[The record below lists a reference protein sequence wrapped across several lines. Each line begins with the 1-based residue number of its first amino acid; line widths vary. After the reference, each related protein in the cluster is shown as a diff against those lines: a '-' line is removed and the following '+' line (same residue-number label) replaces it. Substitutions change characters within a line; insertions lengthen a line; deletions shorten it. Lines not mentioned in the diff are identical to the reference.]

1 MLNYKAYN
9 NMKKIFRNLMMLL
22 CALTALVSCD
32 ESGDKIYLDGFKA
45 SDLMASASDVK
56 LSVDNSKDVV
66 LSLAWQNP
74 TLLSSD
80 ETKPGGSGV
89 LKTYLQASASVDFAS
104 VKEYT
109 VTDLSKAFTGADLN
123 AAAKDLGLSPDVS
136 SPLYFRIKS
145 QMGSNLDAAY
155 SNVCQVKVTPYL
167 IDMSYINIL
176 NKDKDMDS
184 PLTYLYSPNSDGVYS
199 GYMNVSSWLNCW
211 AMENDGT
218 FWGNIQTGDKPY
230 AVLDNDQSACN
241 IWFPEPAGIYY
252 TVLDTKSEEK
262 LFHATL
268 IKSMKVNGEEMKYDG
283 PNYAW
288 VGVVTTT
295 ADNTPISIVAD
306 GAEYNKS
313 TGDKGTPIA
322 KTLNYTLADGKMTDS
337 ENAGSVNIPTAG
349 TYTVTVKVGEHSQLE
364 YTIVSGDQT
373 TPEPEA
379 SNTLCMFSKDGNT
392 LLAVMNKVSD
402 GVYTCKYKPSSW
414 EKFRFIF
421 VGENKDDKQTW
432 YGADGEQFKLTSA
445 DGAWDIWFG
454 DENGATEFTVTA
466 DLNTMT
472 WEYK

>member
-45 SDLMASASDVK
+45 SSLMASASDVA
-56 LSVDNSKDVV
+56 LSVDNSKDIV
-66 LSLAWQNP
+66 LSMAWQNP

-80 ETKPGGSGV
+80 ETKPAGNGV
-89 LKTYLQASASVDFAS
+89 LKTYLQASPSESFTT

-109 VTDLSKAFTGADLN
+109 VTDLSKAFTGSDLN
-123 AAAKDLGLSPDVS
+123 AAAKELGLTAGQS

-145 QMGSNLDAAY
+145 QKGSNLDAAY
-155 SNVCQVKVTPYL
+155 SNICQVNVTPYL

-176 NKDKDMDS
+176 NKEKDQT
-184 PLTYLYSPNSDGVYS
+184 LTYLYSPNSDGVYS
-199 GYMNVSSWLNCW
+199 GYMNVSSWMNCW
-211 AMENDGT
+211 GKENDGNV
-218 FWGNIQTGDKPY
+218 WGNIQTGDKPY
-230 AVLDNDQSACN
+230 AVLDNDASACN
-241 IWFPEPAGIYY
+241 IWFPEPKGIYY

-262 LFHATL
+262 LFKATL
-268 IKSMKVNGEEMKYDG
+268 IQAMTVNGEAMTYDT

-288 VGVVTTT
+288 VKVIETT

-337 ENAGSVNIPTAG
+337 ESAGSVNIAKAG
-349 TYTVTVKVGEHSQLE
+349 TYTITVKVGEHSDLTYSIE
-364 YTIVSGDQT
+364 AGNQT
-373 TPEPEA
+373 APEPEA
-379 SNTLCMFSKDGNT
+379 SNTLCMFSKDGNN
-392 LLAVMNKVSD
+392 LLAVMSKVSD
-402 GVYTCKYKPSSW
+402 GVYTCKYKPTAW
-414 EKFRFIF
+414 ENFRFIY

-432 YGADGEQFKLTSA
+432 YGSDPSDLFKLSTAS
-445 DGAWDIWFG
+445 DCWDIWFKEDVTG
-454 DENGATEFTVTA
+454 GEVTVTA
-466 DLNTMT
+466 DINAMT
-472 WEYK
+472 WKYE

>member
-1 MLNYKAYN
+1 
-9 NMKKIFRNLMMLL
+9 MKKIFRNLMMLL

-80 ETKPGGSGV
+80 ETKPAGSGV
-89 LKTYLQASASVDFAS
+89 LKTYLQASASEDFAS

-176 NKDKDMDS
+176 DKGKDQV
-184 PLTYLYSPNSDGVYS
+184 LTYLYSSNSDGVYS

-211 AMENDGT
+211 GKENDGT

-230 AVLDNDQSACN
+230 AVLDNAQSACN

-322 KTLNYTLADGKMTDS
+322 KIMNYTLADGKMTDS
-337 ENAGSVNIPTAG
+337 KNAGSVIIPSAG
-349 TYTVTVKVGEHSQLE
+349 TYTITVKVGEHSQLE
-364 YTIVSGDQT
+364 YTIVEGDQT

-392 LLAVMNKVSD
+392 LLAVMSKVSD
-402 GVYTCKYKPSSW
+402 GVYTCKYKPTAW
-414 EKFRFIF
+414 ENFRFIF

-432 YGADGEQFKLTSA
+432 YGSVPDNLFNLSTAGDC
-445 DGAWDIWFG
+445 WDIWFKDDVTG
-454 DENGATEFTVTA
+454 GEVTVTA

-472 WEYK
+472 WKYE

>member
-1 MLNYKAYN
+1 
-9 NMKKIFRNLMMLL
+9 MKKIFRNLMMLL

-45 SDLMASASDVK
+45 SDLMASAFDVK

-80 ETKPGGSGV
+80 ETKPAGSGV
-89 LKTYLQASASVDFAS
+89 LKTYLQASASEDFAS

-123 AAAKDLGLSPDVS
+123 AAAKDLGLTPDVS

-145 QMGSNLDAAY
+145 QMGANLDAAY

-176 NKDKDMDS
+176 DKGKDQV
-184 PLTYLYSPNSDGVYS
+184 LTYLYSPNSDGVYS

-211 AMENDGT
+211 GKENDGT

-230 AVLDNDQSACN
+230 AVLDNAQSACN

-268 IKSMKVNGEEMKYDG
+268 IQSMKVNGEEMKYDG

-288 VGVVTTT
+288 VKVIETT

-313 TGDKGTPIA
+313 TGDKGTSIV

-472 WEYK
+472 WKYE

>member
-1 MLNYKAYN
+1 
-9 NMKKIFRNLMMLL
+9 MKKIFRNLMMLL

-80 ETKPGGSGV
+80 ETKPAGSGV
-89 LKTYLQASASVDFAS
+89 LKTYLQVSASENFTS
-104 VKEYT
+104 EKEYN

-123 AAAKDLGLSPDVS
+123 AAAKDLGLTPDVS

-145 QMGSNLDAAY
+145 QMGANLDAAY

-176 NKDKDMDS
+176 KEKTDVDH
-184 PLTYLYSPNSDGVYS
+184 PLTYLYSPNEDGIYA
-199 GYMNVSSWLNCW
+199 GYMNASSWLNFW
-211 AMENDGT
+211 GKENDGT
-218 FWGNIQTGDKPY
+218 VWGNVGQDGHVYEI
-230 AVLDNDQSACN
+230 DNTESAWN
-241 IWFPEPAGIYY
+241 FWFPGQTGIYY
-252 TVLDTKSEEK
+252 TVVDTKAKEFK
-262 LFHATL
+262 PTY
-268 IKSMKVNGEEMKYDG
+268 IKAMQLNGEDMTYDA

-288 VGVVTTT
+288 TKVITTT
-295 ADNTPISIVAD
+295 ADNTPVSIVAT
-306 GAEYNKS
+306 GAQYSKA
-313 TGDKGTPIA
+313 TGTDDA
-322 KTLNYTLADGKMTDS
+322 AAVVKTMNYTLADGKMTDS
-337 ENAGSVNIPTAG
+337 ETTGSVNIATAG
-349 TYTVTVKVGEHSQLE
+349 TYTITVKVGEHSQLE
-364 YTIVSGDQT
+364 YTIVEGDQT

-392 LLAVMNKVSD
+392 LLAVMSKMSD
-402 GVYTCKYKPSSW
+402 GVYTCKYKPTAW
-414 EKFRFIF
+414 ENFRFIY

-432 YGADGEQFKLTSA
+432 YGSVPDNLFNLSTAGDC
-445 DGAWDIWFG
+445 WDIWFKDDVTG
-454 DENGATEFTVTA
+454 GEVTVTA

-472 WEYK
+472 WKYE

>member
-1 MLNYKAYN
+1 
-9 NMKKIFRNLMMLL
+9 MKKIFRNLMMLL

-32 ESGDKIYLDGFKA
+32 ESGDKIYLDGFEA
-45 SDLMASASDVK
+45 SSLMASASDVV
-56 LSVDNSKDVV
+56 LSVDKSKDVV
-66 LSLAWQNP
+66 LSLAWQNS

-80 ETKPGGSGV
+80 ETKPAGNGV
-89 LKTYLQASASVDFAS
+89 LKTYLQASASENFAS

-176 NKDKDMDS
+176 DKGKDQV
-184 PLTYLYSPNSDGVYS
+184 LTYLYSPNSDGVYS

-230 AVLDNDQSACN
+230 AVLDNAQSACN

-268 IKSMKVNGEEMKYDG
+268 IQSMKVNGEEMKYDG

-288 VGVVTTT
+288 VKVIETT

-313 TGDKGTPIA
+313 TGDKGTSIV

-454 DENGATEFTVTA
+454 EENGATEFTVTA

-472 WEYK
+472 WKYE

>member
-1 MLNYKAYN
+1 
-9 NMKKIFRNLMMLL
+9 MKKIFRNLMMLL

-80 ETKPGGSGV
+80 ETKPAGSGV
-89 LKTYLQASASVDFAS
+89 LKTYLQVSASENFTS
-104 VKEYT
+104 EKEYT

-176 NKDKDMDS
+176 NKGKDQV
-184 PLTYLYSPNSDGVYS
+184 LTYLYSPNSDGVYS

-211 AMENDGT
+211 GKENDGT

-230 AVLDNDQSACN
+230 AVLDNAQSACN

-288 VGVVTTT
+288 VKVIETT

-322 KTLNYTLADGKMTDS
+322 KTMNYTLADGKMTDAAT
-337 ENAGSVNIPTAG
+337 AGSVIIPSAG
-349 TYTVTVKVGEHSQLE
+349 TYTITVKVGEHSQLE
-364 YTIVSGDQT
+364 YTIVEGDQT

-392 LLAVMNKVSD
+392 LLAVMSKVSD
-402 GVYTCKYKPSSW
+402 GVYTCKYKPTAW
-414 EKFRFIF
+414 ENFRFIF

-432 YGADGEQFKLTSA
+432 YGSVPDNLFNLSTAGDC
-445 DGAWDIWFG
+445 WDIWFKDDVTG
-454 DENGATEFTVTA
+454 GEVTVTA

-472 WEYK
+472 WKYE

>member
-1 MLNYKAYN
+1 
-9 NMKKIFRNLMMLL
+9 MLL

-80 ETKPGGSGV
+80 ETKPAGSGV
-89 LKTYLQASASVDFAS
+89 LKTYLQVSASENFTS
-104 VKEYT
+104 EKEYT

-123 AAAKDLGLSPDVS
+123 AAAKDLGLTPDVS

-176 NKDKDMDS
+176 DKDTKEQT
-184 PLTYLYSPNSDGVYS
+184 LTYLYSPNSDGVYS
-199 GYMNVSSWLNCW
+199 GYMNASSWLNFW
-211 AMENDGT
+211 GKENDGT
-218 FWGNIQTGDKPY
+218 IWGNVGQDGHVY
-230 AVLDNDQSACN
+230 EMDNTESAWSF
-241 IWFPEPAGIYY
+241 WFPGQAGIYY
-252 TVLDTKSEEK
+252 AVIDTKAKEFK
-262 LFHATL
+262 PTL
-268 IKSMKVNGEEMKYDG
+268 LKSFQLNGEDMTYDA

-288 VGVVTTT
+288 TKVITTT
-295 ADNTPISIVAD
+295 ADNTPVSIVAT
-306 GAEYNKS
+306 GAQYSKA
-313 TGDKGTPIA
+313 TGTEDA
-322 KTLNYTLADGKMTDS
+322 AAVVKTMNYTLADGKMTDAAT
-337 ENAGSVNIPTAG
+337 AGSVIIPSAG
-349 TYTVTVKVGEHSQLE
+349 TYTITVKVGEHSQLE
-364 YTIVSGDQT
+364 YTIVEGDQT

-392 LLAVMNKVSD
+392 LLAVMSKVSD
-402 GVYTCKYKPSSW
+402 GVYTCKYKPTAW
-414 EKFRFIF
+414 ENFRFIF

-432 YGADGEQFKLTSA
+432 YGSVPDNLFNLSTAGDC
-445 DGAWDIWFG
+445 WDIWFKDDVTG
-454 DENGATEFTVTA
+454 GEVTVTA

-472 WEYK
+472 WKYE

>member
-1 MLNYKAYN
+1 
-9 NMKKIFRNLMMLL
+9 MKKIFRNLMMLL

-80 ETKPGGSGV
+80 ETKPAGSGV
-89 LKTYLQASASVDFAS
+89 LKTYLQVSASENFTS
-104 VKEYT
+104 EKEYT

-176 NKDKDMDS
+176 KEKTDVDH
-184 PLTYLYSPNSDGVYS
+184 PLTYLYSPNEDGIYA
-199 GYMNVSSWLNCW
+199 GYMNASSWLNFW
-211 AMENDGT
+211 GKENDGT
-218 FWGNIQTGDKPY
+218 IWGNVGQDGHVY
-230 AVLDNDQSACN
+230 EMDNTESAWN
-241 IWFPEPAGIYY
+241 FWFPGQTGIYY
-252 TVLDTKSEEK
+252 TVVDTKAKEFK
-262 LFHATL
+262 PTY
-268 IKSMKVNGEEMKYDG
+268 IKAMQLNGEDMTYDA

-288 VGVVTTT
+288 TKVITTT
-295 ADNTPISIVAD
+295 ADNTPVSIVAT
-306 GAEYNKS
+306 GAEYSKA
-313 TGDKGTPIA
+313 TGTDDA
-322 KTLNYTLADGKMTDS
+322 AAVVKTMNYTLADGKMTDS
-337 ENAGSVNIPTAG
+337 ETAGSVNIAKAG
-349 TYTVTVKVGEHSQLE
+349 TYTITVKVGEHSQLE
-364 YTIVSGDQT
+364 YTIVEGDQT

-379 SNTLCMFSKDGNT
+379 SNTLCIFSEDGNT

-402 GVYTCKYKPSSW
+402 GVYTCKYKPTSW
-414 EKFRFIF
+414 ENFYFIY
-421 VGENKDDKQTW
+421 VGENKDDKKIW
-432 YGADGEQFKLTSA
+432 YGADGEQFKLTSG
-445 DGAWDIWFG
+445 DGAWKIWFG
-454 DENGATEFTVTA
+454 DENGETEFTVTA

-472 WEYK
+472 WKYE

>member
-1 MLNYKAYN
+1 MQIT
-9 NMKKIFRNLMMLL
+9 MKKIFRNLMMLL

-32 ESGDKIYLDGFKA
+32 ESGNKIYLDGFKA

-56 LSVDNSKDVV
+56 LSVDKSKDVV

-74 TLLSSD
+74 SLLSSD
-80 ETKPGGSGV
+80 ETKPAGSGV
-89 LKTYLQASASVDFAS
+89 LKTYLQVSASENFTS
-104 VKEYT
+104 EKEYT

-176 NKDKDMDS
+176 NKGKDQV
-184 PLTYLYSPNSDGVYS
+184 LTYLYSPNSDGVYS

-211 AMENDGT
+211 GKENDGT

-230 AVLDNDQSACN
+230 AVLDNAQSACN

-288 VGVVTTT
+288 VKVIETT

-322 KTLNYTLADGKMTDS
+322 KTMNYTLADGKMTDS
-337 ENAGSVNIPTAG
+337 KNAGSVIIPSAG
-349 TYTVTVKVGEHSQLE
+349 TYTITVKVGEHSQLE
-364 YTIVSGDQT
+364 YTIVEGDQT

-392 LLAVMNKVSD
+392 LLAVMSKVSD
-402 GVYTCKYKPSSW
+402 GVYTCKYKPTAW
-414 EKFRFIF
+414 ENFRFIF

-432 YGADGEQFKLTSA
+432 YGSVPDNLFNLSTAGDC
-445 DGAWDIWFG
+445 WDIWFKDDVTG
-454 DENGATEFTVTA
+454 GEVTVTA

-472 WEYK
+472 WKYE

>member
-1 MLNYKAYN
+1 
-9 NMKKIFRNLMMLL
+9 MKKIFRNLMMLL

-80 ETKPGGSGV
+80 ETKPAGSGV
-89 LKTYLQASASVDFAS
+89 LKTYLQISASENFAS
-104 VKEYT
+104 VKEYS

-123 AAAKDLGLSPDVS
+123 AAAKDLGLTPDVS

-145 QMGSNLDAAY
+145 QMGANLDAAY

-176 NKDKDMDS
+176 KEKTDVDH
-184 PLTYLYSPNSDGVYS
+184 PLTYLYSPNEDGIYA
-199 GYMNVSSWLNCW
+199 GYMNASSWLNFW
-211 AMENDGT
+211 GKENDGT
-218 FWGNIQTGDKPY
+218 VWGNVGQDGHVYEI
-230 AVLDNDQSACN
+230 DNTESAWN
-241 IWFPEPAGIYY
+241 FWFPGQTGIYY
-252 TVLDTKSEEK
+252 TVVDTKAKEFK
-262 LFHATL
+262 PTY
-268 IKSMKVNGEEMKYDG
+268 IKAMQLNGEDMTYDA

-288 VGVVTTT
+288 TKVITTT
-295 ADNTPISIVAD
+295 ADNTPVSIVAT
-306 GAEYNKS
+306 GAQYSKA
-313 TGDKGTPIA
+313 TGTDDA
-322 KTLNYTLADGKMTDS
+322 AAVVKTMNYTLADGKMTDS
-337 ENAGSVNIPTAG
+337 ETTGSVNIATAG
-349 TYTVTVKVGEHSQLE
+349 TYTITVKVGEHSQLE
-364 YTIVSGDQT
+364 YTIVEGDQT

-392 LLAVMNKVSD
+392 LLAVMSKMSD
-402 GVYTCKYKPSSW
+402 GVYTCKYKPTAW
-414 EKFRFIF
+414 ENFRFIY

-432 YGADGEQFKLTSA
+432 YGSVPDNLFNLSTAGDC
-445 DGAWDIWFG
+445 WDIWFKDDVTG
-454 DENGATEFTVTA
+454 GEVTITA

-472 WEYK
+472 WKYE

>member
-1 MLNYKAYN
+1 
-9 NMKKIFRNLMMLL
+9 MKKIFRNLMMLL

-80 ETKPGGSGV
+80 ETKPAGNGV
-89 LKTYLQASASVDFAS
+89 LKTYLQVSASENFTS
-104 VKEYT
+104 EKEYT

-176 NKDKDMDS
+176 NEKKDQV
-184 PLTYLYSPNSDGVYS
+184 LTKLYSPNSDGVYS
-199 GYMNVSSWLNCW
+199 GYMNASSWFHIW
-211 AMENDGT
+211 GKENDGT
-218 FWGNIQTGDKPY
+218 IWGNVGQ
-230 AVLDNDQSACN
+230 DNHVYEMDNTESAWN
-241 IWFPEPAGIYY
+241 IWFPGQTGIYY
-252 TVLDTKSEEK
+252 TVLDTKAKELK
-262 LFHATL
+262 PTY
-268 IKSMKVNGEEMKYDG
+268 IKAMQLNGEDMTYDA

-288 VGVVTTT
+288 TKVITTT
-295 ADNTPISIVAD
+295 ADNTPVSIVAT
-306 GAEYNKS
+306 GAEYSKA
-313 TGDKGTPIA
+313 TGTEDA
-322 KTLNYTLADGKMTDS
+322 AAVVKTMNYTLADGKMTDS

-349 TYTVTVKVGEHSQLE
+349 TYTITVKVGDKSDLT
-364 YTIVSGDQT
+364 YSIVSGDQT
-373 TPEPEA
+373 TPKPTI
-379 SNTLCMFSKDGNT
+379 SNTIGMFSKDGST
-392 LLAVMNKVSD
+392 LYATFTKVSE
-402 GVYTCKYKPSSW
+402 GVYTCTYDLSNLYDM
-414 EKFRFIF
+414 RFYFI
-421 VGENKDDKQTW
+421 GDDIDDKRVC
-432 YGADGEQFKLTSA
+432 YGSVPNSQFSLYKEEDDSNRQ
-445 DGAWDIWFG
+445 GWDIWFN
-454 DENGATEFTVTA
+454 DDAKSMESAKITV

-472 WEYK
+472 WKYE